1 MATISIVEMALTGE
15 RRAWSFDTSEIG
27 KKDDT
32 NDSGDW
38 GDWGDSRDTGDD
50 RVPLRE
56 IVRWRVREEVAQ
68 RRLRLARDLPQPSP
82 AESALNGPRAPRT
95 LAVDWEQEYI
105 RALAACAAHQIVILV
120 NDRQVDDL
128 ETLVT
133 PSAGC
138 EVVFLRLTPLVGG

>member
-15 RRAWSFDTSEIG
+15 RRAWSIETSDIG
-27 KKDDT
+27 Y
-32 NDSGDW
+32 SGDW
-38 GDWGDSRDTGDD
+38 SDAGDAGDE

-56 IVRWRVREEVAQ
+56 IIRWRVREEIAQ
-68 RRLRLARDLPQPSP
+68 RRLKLAREAPQPTP
-82 AESALNGPRAPRT
+82 AERALNGPPMPRA
-95 LAVDWEQEYI
+95 LATNWEQEYA
-105 RALAACAAHQIVILV
+105 RALAACAAHQIIILV

-128 ETLVT
+128 ESLVT

>member
-15 RRAWSFDTSEIG
+15 RRTWSFETSER
-27 KKDDT
+27 
-32 NDSGDW
+32 
-38 GDWGDSRDTGDD
+38 GDSSDAGDAGDSGDD

-56 IVRWRVREEVAQ
+56 IIRWRVREEVAQ
-68 RRLRLARDLPQPSP
+68 RRLKLPQPSP
-82 AESALNGPRAPRT
+82 TERALNGPCTPKA
-95 LAVDWEQEYI
+95 LATNWEQEYA
-105 RALAACAAHQIVILV
+105 RALAACAAHQVVILV

-133 PSAGC
+133 PSASC

>member
-15 RRAWSFDTSEIG
+15 RRAWSFDTSERG
-27 KKDDT
+27 
-32 NDSGDW
+32 DSGDF
-38 GDWGDSRDTGDD
+38 GGTLDDRDE

-56 IVRWRVREEVAQ
+56 IIRWRVREEVAQ
-68 RRLRLARDLPQPSP
+68 RRLKLARDQPQPSP
-82 AESALNGPRAPRT
+82 AERALNGPRMSRA
-95 LAVDWEQEYI
+95 LATNWEQEYAH
-105 RALAACAAHQIVILV
+105 ALAACAAHQIIILV

-128 ETLVT
+128 DTLVT

>member
-27 KKDDT
+27 KIG
-32 NDSGDW
+32 DSDDW
-38 GDWGDSRDTGDD
+38 GDWGHSRDTGDE

-56 IVRWRVREEVAQ
+56 IIRWRVREEVAQ
-68 RRLRLARDLPQPSP
+68 RRLKLARDLPQPSP
-82 AESALNGPRAPRT
+82 TERALNGPRMPRALT
-95 LAVDWEQEYI
+95 MNWEQEYT
-105 RALAACAAHQIVILV
+105 RALAACAAHQIIILV

-128 ETLVT
+128 DTLVT

>member
-15 RRAWSFDTSEIG
+15 RRAWSFETSDMG
-27 KKDDT
+27 
-32 NDSGDW
+32 NSGDW
-38 GDWGDSRDTGDD
+38 GDAGDSGDE

-56 IVRWRVREEVAQ
+56 IIRWRVREEVAQ
-68 RRLRLARDLPQPSP
+68 RRLKLPQPTP
-82 AESALNGPRAPRT
+82 AERALNGPHLPRA
-95 LAVDWEQEYI
+95 LATSWEQEYA
-105 RALAACAAHQIVILV
+105 RALAACAAHQIIILV

-128 ETLVT
+128 DTLVT